1 MVELPIRNSTGLLP
15 FLLEP
20 GTGRAVIAL
29 AILSGVL
36 STTPFTSF
44 GASAT
49 CACAPSAQAIM
60 HSANSRFILQHIIK
74 RSSTYTLQIL
84 F

>member
-15 FLLEP
+15 LRLEP

-29 AILSGVL
+29 AMLSGVL
-36 STTPFTSF
+36 SITPFTSF

-49 CACAPSAQAIM
+49 WASAVSDEAANNIDISFLIIFFIVH
-60 HSANSRFILQHIIK
+60 HSKMAQP
-74 RSSTYTLQIL
+74 
-84 F
+84 